1 MKDIIKRIIIG
12 AVSWMFIWYVAFL
25 FSTGKTIAYELNS
38 LYSVVLL
45 IVGVYLFVL
54 FAVHPVYMKI
64 NKASL
69 FVLGIGLLL
78 MGDYVL
84 INNPE
89 NYIYIADIT
98 KILGSV
104 LIVLAWTNFFVSK
117 KAKKQKEDSGIEIIE
132 V

>member
-1 MKDIIKRIIIG
+1 
-12 AVSWMFIWYVAFL
+12 L